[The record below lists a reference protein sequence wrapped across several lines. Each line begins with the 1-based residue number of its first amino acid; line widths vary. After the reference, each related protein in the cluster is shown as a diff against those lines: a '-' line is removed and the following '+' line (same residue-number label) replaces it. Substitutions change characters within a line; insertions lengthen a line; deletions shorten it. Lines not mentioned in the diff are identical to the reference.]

1 MSQMFGPRLA
11 LGRGA
16 TFGWVAAFL
25 IVVAIGAA
33 VGMAYL
39 GSTRIQY
46 FPKSFLAPT
55 WMSGVSAWDGRKR
68 PVVDDLEEGWYT
80 AYWRA
85 AEEPSLYLASRH
97 SSSPYAHSIRFTWLR
112 SFDAPIIVRIDTLSD
127 GRVMMTAT
135 KLAGAG
141 GYSAEAPSARNVRLL
156 TAGEQQALEAT
167 LASTA
172 IFGEAPVDNSYGGLD
187 GSRWIMEGASP
198 GDYRYINRWSP
209 SEDAPANYQRMR
221 QTGLFMLGLT
231 GWSLDPIY

>member
-1 MSQMFGPRLA
+1 MTQMFGPRLT

-55 WMSGVSAWDGRKR
+55 WMAGVSAWDGRKR
-68 PVVDDLEEGWYT
+68 PVIDDLEEGWYT

-97 SSSPYAHSIRFTWLR
+97 PSSPYAHSIRFTWLR
-112 SFDAPIIVRIDTLSD
+112 SFHAPMMVRMDTLSD
-127 GRVMMTAT
+127 GRLLMTAT

-141 GYSAEAPSARNVRLL
+141 GYSAEAPSARIVRLL
-156 TAGEQQALEAT
+156 TSGEQRALEAT
-167 LASTA
+167 LSSTT
-172 IFGEAPVDNSYGGLD
+172 ILDQPPVDDSYGGLD
-187 GSRWIMEGASP
+187 GSRWIMEGSSP
-198 GDYRYINRWSP
+198 GEYRYINRWSP
-209 SEDAPANYQRMR
+209 GEHAPTNYQKMR
-221 QTGLFMLGLT
+221 EAGLFMLGLT
-231 GWSLDPIY
+231 GWSLEPVY